1 MRAIIIPLLLLALC
15 AAPAHAA
22 FKSSSDA
29 INWDQVWNPQPLAD
43 DIVLPMPCGL
53 SLALRA
59 IAIPQGAL
67 IRDKTFAMGISNAQN
82 QDRQIYERQFPGHI
96 AAPFTDKDIPR
107 TWRKKLGQ
115 KNSAQDSW
123 YFIGKY
129 EISTM
134 QWDAVMNALDSDGKE
149 NPAVCP
155 RIENAT
161 ANLPKTGVSWF
172 EVQEFLN
179 KYNAWLVKNHV
190 SDLPAFRGT
199 QNIAFLRL
207 PTEEEWEYAARG
219 GANVPPEWWASKDIF
234 PLEDG
239 KSLKDYAVT
248 SQETPLRAPLGI
260 GSRQANP
267 LGLHDTAGNAR
278 EMVDGFFR
286 LSIPDMSN
294 GQIIRRLH
302 GAAGGVLTKGGSFRS
317 YQDGVLPGRRD
328 EIPLYTAQGPSRPAD
343 LGFRVALS
351 GLNIPSA
358 QRLNELRNEAHYQLP
373 QKTDAHGAQH
383 MDPGATPLDATKA
396 LAARAE
402 GALKEDLSKLQ
413 ERLEEQQQAQE
424 AENQKTLEQ
433 SFRSLLY
440 QAETLRAFAF
450 RYSATSQ
457 QLAKIRSLL
466 KQQLNN
472 KDRANAREILAN
484 GEKDLKDYL
493 QSLQMGANY
502 YKTTLEHVALK
513 SQADIERLTAQTR
526 REYGSNTIFD
536 VHMRQNLDTL
546 TSYIAIMRKKGA
558 HALGSNAILKGIL
571 PEKHYQLLPF

>member
-1 MRAIIIPLLLLALC
+1 MRAIFLSLLLLALF
-15 AAPAHAA
+15 ANPALAA
-22 FKSSSDA
+22 FKSSSDG
-29 INWDQVWNPQPLAD
+29 ISKSQVWNPQPMAD

-67 IRDKTFAMGISNAQN
+67 IRDKTFAMGISNSQN
-82 QDRQIYERQFPGHI
+82 QDRQIYERQFQGHI
-96 AAPFTDKDIPR
+96 AAPFTSSDLPA
-107 TWRKKLGQ
+107 TWQNKLGQ
-115 KNSAQDSW
+115 KNGGNDSW

-129 EISTM
+129 EISVM
-134 QWDAVMNALDSDGKE
+134 QWDAVMAALNSNGEE
-149 NPAVCP
+149 NPAQCP
-155 RIENAT
+155 HPNTAN
-161 ANLPKTGVSWF
+161 ANLPKIGISWF
-172 EVQEFLN
+172 EAQEFLN
-179 KYNAWLVKNHV
+179 KYNAWLVKKHV
-190 SDLPAFRGT
+190 GDLPAFRGT

-219 GANVPPEWWASKDIF
+219 GASVPPEWWASKDIF
-234 PLEDG
+234 PFEEG

-248 SQETPLRAPLGI
+248 SQETHLNAPMGI
-260 GSRQANP
+260 GSRAANP
-267 LGLHDTAGNAR
+267 LGLYDTAGNAR

-286 LSIPDMSN
+286 LSIPDMNN

-317 YQDGVLPGRRD
+317 YLDGVLPGSRD
-328 EIPLYTAQGPSRPAD
+328 EIPLYTAQGPSRPTD

-358 QRLNELRNEAHYQLP
+358 QRLSQLRKEAHNQVP
-373 QKTDAHGAQH
+373 QNADKHVDLGS
-383 MDPGATPLDATKA
+383 TPLDATKA
-396 LAARAE
+396 LVARTE
-402 GALKEDLSKLQ
+402 GSLKEDLTRLQ
-413 ERLEEQQQAQE
+413 QRLEEEQQAQE

-433 SFRSLLY
+433 NFRSLLY

-472 KDRANAREILAN
+472 KDRTNAREILAN
-484 GEKDLKDYL
+484 GEKDLKDYMH
-493 QSLQMGANY
+493 SLQMGANY
-502 YKTTLEHVALK
+502 YKTTLERLAQK
-513 SQADIERLTAQTR
+513 PEADIEHLTAQTR

-536 VHMRQNLDTL
+536 IHMRQNLETL
-546 TSYIAIMRKKGA
+546 RSYLAIIRKKGP
-558 HALGSNAILKGIL
+558 HALGSNSILKGIL
-571 PEKHYQLLPF
+571 PEKHYSLLPL